1 MRKVV
6 KIAIILFVC
15 IILGVILY
23 NTINTKLNY
32 DKSVFN
38 TQKVSRRQ
46 LAEPGLKSMA
56 TEIRGNSESPIY
68 IIDEFLSPTICENVI
83 KELKSNL
90 EPSTLTR
97 DDPTDPYFRTSS
109 TGIFSKTSTQ
119 DFVDKKMSDII
130 LAKKS
135 ETPQIQHYDISQE
148 FKPHWDGFDPKYD
161 KKFYDKG
168 QRSWTF
174 MIYLNNVEEGGETHF
189 PKLGETIVPKLGRA
203 VIWYNL
209 DKNGDLD
216 RDTLHQGKPIVK
228 GEKYIITKWF
238 N

>member
-6 KIAIILFVC
+6 KIALILFVC

-23 NTINTKLNY
+23 NTINTTLNY

-68 IIDEFLSPTICENVI
+68 IIDEFLSPTICENII
-83 KELKSNL
+83 KELQSNL

>member
-23 NTINTKLNY
+23 NTINTKFNY
-32 DKSVFN
+32 DKSMFN

-90 EPSTLTR
+90 EASTLTR